1 MTVAN
6 TLIALALRTS
16 GVGAAD
22 QTPSATDVSD
32 AFTILNDMIR
42 QWIVQRTVLAIPIGT
57 LAVFPD
63 GTTDQ
68 PNWTPNENVL
78 LTTLAVRLRSAF
90 AMPPDE
96 TLNGLATN
104 ALQLFQAYNRQQ
116 VVSLHPGV
124 PATCIQLITLALRM
138 AGRITDQQGVSD
150 TSADVTDALAMMA
163 MLVGQWQRKRWLV
176 PDLTET
182 LFTSTGAASYT
193 IGPLGAVVMARPDR
207 IESAFARLTQPTP
220 ASAIMLILGSYF
232 NNGGVVTSPGNPL
245 PASPAGLVADN
256 LWSNGGVVMA
266 VPGGFIP
273 TSPVGLLPGS
283 FWSNGGVLMVA
294 AGVVPSTG
302 VDYPLAI
309 MESREDYNRIYLK
322 TFNTLP
328 GAIFY
333 DSAWPTGTLYLW
345 PIPQAGA
352 YEIHIFTKAML
363 PVYVTVNDALNL
375 PPEYSEAMLY
385 SLAVRIEMGA
395 GGDPKPSHVQAM
407 RAALNTIRMANT
419 QVPSLQMPAGLPGMR
434 RRGNGTNQAAMI
446 SGMW

>member
-6 TLIALALRTS
+6 TIIALALRTS

-22 QTPSATDVSD
+22 QTPSATDIADS
-32 AFTILNDMIR
+32 FTILNDMIR

-68 PNWTPNENVL
+68 PAWTPYENVL

-124 PATCIQLITLALRM
+124 PSTCIQLITLALRM

-150 TSADVTDALAMMA
+150 TSADVNDALAMMA
-163 MLVGQWQRKRWLV
+163 MMVGQWQRKRWLV
-176 PDLTET
+176 PDLAHTT
-182 LFTSTGAASYT
+182 FVSTGATTYT
-193 IGPLGAVVMARPDR
+193 VGPTGVIPIARPDR
-207 IESAFARLTQPTP
+207 IEAAFARLLP
-220 ASAIMLILGSYF
+220 APGQVIINGSLI
-232 NNGGVVTSPGNPL
+232 NNGGVVMISGGSL
-245 PASPAGLVADN
+245 PTSPAGL
-256 LWSNGGVVMA
+256 S
-266 VPGGFIP
+266 
-273 TSPVGLLPGS
+273 PGS
-283 FWSNGGVLMVA
+283 YWNNGGVLMVIPGAIAA
-294 AGVVPSTG
+294 AGSTI
-302 VDYPLAI
+302 DYPMSI
-309 MESREDYNRIYLK
+309 IESREDYARITLK
-322 TFNTLP
+322 TFQTLP
-328 GAIFY
+328 GALFY
-333 DSAWPTGTLYLW
+333 DSAWPTGNLHLW
-345 PIPQAGA
+345 PVPQPGQ
-352 YEIHIFTKAML
+352 YEIHIYTKAPL
-363 PVYVTVNDALNL
+363 PVYATVNDALNL
-375 PPEYSEAMLY
+375 PPEYSEALLF

-407 RAALNTIRMANT
+407 RAALATIRQANT

-434 RRGNGTNQAAMI
+434 RHGYGSNQAAMI
-446 SGMW
+446 SGLW